1 VKLSVGLVLAEWAAG
16 MLAGLVLVRRLYRIG
31 PGFTWLLGATA
42 TGAAVLATVARSWGA
57 VAVVAMGLALV
68 ASARRPSGPV
78 DLLGSVAAAAC
89 AVAAGVIAGGGALSI
104 VRAVVGAAFL
114 GAVTTGMIVGHWY
127 LVDTSLPRT
136 VIRRVDWV
144 FIGAAVAEVFVL
156 LAPRGMVGELSGS
169 GRVGFAAVL
178 PMFWVALVA
187 LTLAL
192 GLAVLG
198 ALREKGY
205 PAVMAATGLLYLA
218 VVTAFGVDIL
228 AKALITRAL

>member
-1 VKLSVGLVLAEWAAG
+1 
-16 MLAGLVLVRRLYRIG
+16 M
-31 PGFTWLLGATA
+31 
-42 TGAAVLATVARSWGA
+42 LATVARSWGA
-57 VAVVAMGLALV
+57 VAVIALGLGLV
-68 ASARRPSGPV
+68 ASARRPFGPA
-78 DLLGSVAAAAC
+78 DLVAVGAAAMC

-127 LVDTSLPRT
+127 LVDTTLPRA
-136 VIRRVDWV
+136 VIRRVNWV
-144 FIGAAVAEVFVL
+144 FLGAAVAEAGVL
-156 LAPRGMVGELSGS
+156 LAPRGMVRELWGS

-178 PMFWVALVA
+178 PTFWIALVV

-192 GLAVLG
+192 GVAVLG

-228 AKALITRAL
+228 AKALVTRAL